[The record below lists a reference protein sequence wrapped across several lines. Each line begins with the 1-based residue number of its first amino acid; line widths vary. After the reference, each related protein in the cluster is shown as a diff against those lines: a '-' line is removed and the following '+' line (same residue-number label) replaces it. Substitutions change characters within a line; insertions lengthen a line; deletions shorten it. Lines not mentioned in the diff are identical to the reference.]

1 MTARGAIV
9 LLLIGFAVSIMG
21 ALFKIQHWPYST
33 FFLVASS
40 LMQASA
46 VIVLA
51 IKVSRHPGFKDFL
64 DR

>member
-9 LLLIGFAVSIMG
+9 LLLVGFVVSIIG
-21 ALFKIQHWPYST
+21 ALFKIQHWPHST
-33 FFLVASS
+33 AVLIASS
-40 LMQASA
+40 LMQTIA

-51 IKVSRHPGFKDFL
+51 IKVSGYPGFKDFL